1 MQQVAVAS
9 GPVWTVARSL
19 FGDAQAVL
27 VDVNA
32 GTDEE
37 LRRRLL
43 HIPRLPPTV
52 AERIVQL
59 RPFASLPE
67 LRDRVRS
74 CRESDRDSIG
84 RSLLRYLTVSDP
96 AAGWADALLADIADA
111 SCLADAAP
119 ALDEHVP
126 MQCLSRDAQLNRMRA
141 VLRQAGVTVSCADP
155 AHVRTAWK
163 KHKQRIRDAS
173 RGKRIRPADDN
184 ARRTRQRREQR
195 ARSE

>member
-1 MQQVAVAS
+1 MAMQQVAVAS

-59 RPFASLPE
+59 RPFENLAE
-67 LRDRVRS
+67 
-74 CRESDRDSIG
+74 
-84 RSLLRYLTVSDP
+84 
-96 AAGWADALLADIADA
+96 LLA
-111 SCLADAAP
+111 
-119 ALDEHVP
+119 ALGPKLVETQSDSHD
-126 MQCLSRDAQLNRMRA
+126 R
-141 VLRQAGVTVSCADP
+141 AGVHA
-155 AHVRTAWK
+155 
-163 KHKQRIRDAS
+163 
-173 RGKRIRPADDN
+173 
-184 ARRTRQRREQR
+184 
-195 ARSE
+195 